1 MKYLI
6 LTVVAL
12 TSSHAVMV
20 KGFVPS
26 RELQSIS
33 RIGREKTALSVLP
46 KEEEKI
52 LRQELTERTSKLEN
66 EEKYAVRDG
75 PLVELEEDESVVEEE
90 AAPAPE
96 TETEP
101 ERLQRRMTRLLK
113 RRAYP
118 LFLAEKA
125 VELIESLIP
134 KQPMIPTKR
143 ERIVIL
149 GTGWGAISFLKA
161 IDTSLY
167 DVTVISPR
175 NYFLFTP
182 MLAGASVGTVD

>member
-1 MKYLI
+1 
-6 LTVVAL
+6 
-12 TSSHAVMV
+12 MV